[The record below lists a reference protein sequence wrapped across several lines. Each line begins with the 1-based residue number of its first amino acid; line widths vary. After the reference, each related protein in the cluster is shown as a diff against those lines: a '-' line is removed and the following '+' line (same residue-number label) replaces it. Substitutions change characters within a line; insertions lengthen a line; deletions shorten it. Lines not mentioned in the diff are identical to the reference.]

1 MLTDTPGKPRNESV
15 DEVADTWVHMCW
27 QHPRYHGLPSVSR
40 YVVTAFNTRDSI
52 VESMSTK
59 GNVTR
64 LNFTNLLPGVN
75 YRFNVYAVAEAL
87 RVRANG
93 QASDPFI
100 ATTRFCKLCVMYI
113 L

>member
-1 MLTDTPGKPRNESV
+1 
-15 DEVADTWVHMCW
+15 MCW

-40 YVVTAFNTRDSI
+40 YVVTALNTRDSI

-59 GNVTR
+59 GNITR

-87 RVRANG
+87 RVRATG
-93 QASDPFI
+93 QASDPFM
-100 ATTRFCKLCVMYI
+100 ATTLMSRKILYGSVATELSVMYV